1 MPKKPTKP
9 HDEFFKASFGR
20 KDVAVEYLQSMLPT
34 ELCQDLD
41 LEQLERVNGSFVSSA
56 LQEYFSDVVYQCP
69 LKSTAFKINPCFIL
83 EHKSKPES
91 RPHLQLLRYMLDS
104 WTEQLNQGHK
114 QLTPIVPIVVY
125 HGKQGW
131 RKRKMRA
138 YFGKKLPPSLLPYLP
153 EFDYIFTNVRDL
165 SNLQILELCH
175 GLLINAFLMLK
186 HIWEP
191 EYIMENPQ
199 LVFINLNEPNNQQDF
214 IVIMLAYLLKNTEI
228 SREKVQNF
236 VQTLPKALNPS
247 VMSAYDLI
255 IEEAVGEYKEML
267 EKERQHLK
275 EVRHEV
281 KKARLLLDRE
291 QLKGQEARLLITE
304 AQITIEESRQR
315 IEEARQREEEA
326 RQREEE
332 ARQREEEAKQKAE
345 EESKRIH
352 SIILNLFL
360 FAKMSIQEIALM
372 VGQDEEQVAAVLANS
387 DTNKI
392 Q

>member
-1 MPKKPTKP
+1 VVAWGKGKITMI
-9 HDEFFKASFGR
+9 FFTC
-20 KDVAVEYLQSMLPT
+20 L
-34 ELCQDLD
+34 
-41 LEQLERVNGSFVSSA
+41 
-56 LQEYFSDVVYQCP
+56 
-69 LKSTAFKINPCFIL
+69 
-83 EHKSKPES
+83 
-91 RPHLQLLRYMLDS
+91 
-104 WTEQLNQGHK
+104 
-114 QLTPIVPIVVY
+114 
-125 HGKQGW
+125 
-131 RKRKMRA
+131 
-138 YFGKKLPPSLLPYLP
+138 
-153 EFDYIFTNVRDL
+153 
-165 SNLQILELCH
+165 
-175 GLLINAFLMLK
+175 
-186 HIWEP
+186 
-191 EYIMENPQ
+191 
-199 LVFINLNEPNNQQDF
+199 NLNEPNNQQDF

-228 SREKVQNF
+228 SRKRVQKF

-275 EVRHEV
+275 EVKHEV

-315 IEEARQREEEA
+315 EEEA
-326 RQREEE
+326 LQREEE

-360 FAKMSIQEIALM
+360 FAKMSTQEIALM

-387 DTNKI
+387 DTDKI

>member
-1 MPKKPTKP
+1 
-9 HDEFFKASFGR
+9 
-20 KDVAVEYLQSMLPT
+20 
-34 ELCQDLD
+34 
-41 LEQLERVNGSFVSSA
+41 
-56 LQEYFSDVVYQCP
+56 
-69 LKSTAFKINPCFIL
+69 
-83 EHKSKPES
+83 
-91 RPHLQLLRYMLDS
+91 
-104 WTEQLNQGHK
+104 
-114 QLTPIVPIVVY
+114 
-125 HGKQGW
+125 
-131 RKRKMRA
+131 
-138 YFGKKLPPSLLPYLP
+138 
-153 EFDYIFTNVRDL
+153 
-165 SNLQILELCH
+165 
-175 GLLINAFLMLK
+175 MLK

-228 SREKVQNF
+228 SREKVQKF

-315 IEEARQREEEA
+315 EEEA

-360 FAKMSIQEIALM
+360 FAKTESQ
-372 VGQDEEQVAAVLANS
+372 
-387 DTNKI
+387 TNCTFRQQYI
-392 Q
+392 

>member
-1 MPKKPTKP
+1 VVAWGKGKITMI
-9 HDEFFKASFGR
+9 FFTC
-20 KDVAVEYLQSMLPT
+20 L
-34 ELCQDLD
+34 
-41 LEQLERVNGSFVSSA
+41 
-56 LQEYFSDVVYQCP
+56 
-69 LKSTAFKINPCFIL
+69 
-83 EHKSKPES
+83 
-91 RPHLQLLRYMLDS
+91 
-104 WTEQLNQGHK
+104 
-114 QLTPIVPIVVY
+114 
-125 HGKQGW
+125 
-131 RKRKMRA
+131 
-138 YFGKKLPPSLLPYLP
+138 
-153 EFDYIFTNVRDL
+153 
-165 SNLQILELCH
+165 
-175 GLLINAFLMLK
+175 
-186 HIWEP
+186 
-191 EYIMENPQ
+191 
-199 LVFINLNEPNNQQDF
+199 NLNEPNNQQDF

-236 VQTLPKALNPS
+236 VKTLPKALNPS

-304 AQITIEESRQR
+304 AQITIEEARQR
-315 IEEARQREEEA
+315 IEKARQREEEA
-326 RQREEE
+326 RQRIEEASQREEE
-332 ARQREEEAKQKAE
+332 ARHREEEAKQKAE

-360 FAKMSIQEIALM
+360 FAKMSTQEIALM

-387 DTNKI
+387 DTDKI